1 MKIHAYS
8 AAFAAIAIAGFT
20 GFAVPFASVP
30 ALAQEAAATTATSL
44 AAATAK
50 TFTPEQNLDLTG
62 TTLVYKNLPAVV
74 TAKIVGTTYEQLINF
89 DGKIRNPISPKTTK
103 ITFALTDAD
112 GNTAV
117 TPTFEVAVPVD
128 AAIQRTLA
136 GKAPGNAK
144 PKVVPAIQEW
154 VGKQGAFAPSED
166 FALLLSDSYAD
177 VGEPTLKARAELFAK
192 ELSEIF
198 GREIKILNKQRP
210 GKKDISFAI
219 APDNAIGNLGKE
231 GYGIISDE
239 NGLHILASDP
249 LGAFWGTRTILQ
261 VFKQHNNTFP
271 CGIAIDYP
279 QYPLRGF
286 MYDIAR
292 KPTSHK
298 AVEDVLKTMSYYKM
312 NDYHL
317 VMNNNYI
324 WMYRYTDVPN
334 GRDATPEQKKAAIA
348 DVLKA
353 APTAF
358 RIESDVVAKDGTPL
372 TSSDCFYTKKE
383 FGDLI
388 DLAKLYGVTIVP
400 EFDMPGHAMSLV
412 KMRPDLMYRGK
423 VTKANDTERTAML
436 DCSTDIHP
444 ETGRTYREETLD
456 FVQSVFDEYLV
467 GKDGKEPVFRTPV
480 IHIGTDE
487 YYGDAEDYRAY
498 ADAMIK
504 YIKERGYTPRLWGS
518 LSVKKGKT
526 PVDGTGAQIDVWNHG
541 WQNPLVALDHNFDL
555 VNIIDVWAYIV
566 PNGTGNR
573 GGYGDLL
580 DLNFLYSKNWQPHK
594 MAHQE
599 EVIPGYPK
607 MLGAQWG
614 LWNDNS
620 FRGDT
625 GLTDFDFYDRIRQSC
640 AVFAEKTWNTGEDVS
655 FRDFQKLVKAVDYAP
670 LSNPEYVVTPAA
682 GSDVLFSLEK
692 GVSAGTSVETGID
705 GVAPNYVAEICLQRS
720 SAKGGKQ
727 VLFSGPTGDIFVQ
740 AETGKLG
747 VTRDT
752 WEYTFD
758 YVVPT
763 DRDVTLTLVAEKR
776 TLKLLADGKEIVP
789 VRTLFPDAHKYT
801 SLVFP
806 LEKIGDAENGFEI
819 KSLNIKRIVP
829 EGVKNAVPANLILD
843 VTASSEH
850 GKGADGDASALWDG
864 DEGTYWHSKYDT
876 KGVNDAPPFEI
887 TVTFKQALA
896 LDGLKFLPRQSGDNG
911 NIKHAELFAKTDDGK
926 WTKIATYRN
935 DSPNREMKSLE
946 FPKTATTALKLVVL
960 DGIGKFGTMAE
971 IYPIL
976 SVTHGGIPVQ
986 K

>member
-456 FVQSVFDEYLV
+456 FVKSVFDEYLV

-692 GVSAGTSVETGID
+692 GVPAGTSVETGID